1 MKYQKILIGAAVGS
15 AIAGVGFLLF
25 HPSGKKFR
33 RKAADLGLDA
43 VDKMIDYV
51 RATKSDFQ
59 GGTETARSQPRTA
72 SVSGTM

>member
-1 MKYQKILIGAAVGS
+1 MKYQKILIGAA
-15 AIAGVGFLLF
+15 AGAAVAGLGFLLF

-51 RATKSDFQ
+51 RASKADFQ
-59 GGTETARSQPRTA
+59 DGAQKAQDQSRSSSVTGTL
-72 SVSGTM
+72 